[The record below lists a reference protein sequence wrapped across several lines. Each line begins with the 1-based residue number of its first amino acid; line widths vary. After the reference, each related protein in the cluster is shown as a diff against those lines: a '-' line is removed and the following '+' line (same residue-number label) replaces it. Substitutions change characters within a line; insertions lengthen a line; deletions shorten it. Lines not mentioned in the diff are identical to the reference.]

1 MVFLVSILKIYY
13 LLLSVLEVLKYIYVR
28 WILSKQKLRS
38 IFGLNNVLP
47 WFFKFRAKIDCW
59 MQCLTLYTFDVY
71 LVAVCLHSPQISLIF
86 VIMLQIYYVYIY
98 IYIYLYIY
106 IYIYIYNETNDGEKV
121 NSFYLKFKIFILV
134 IYKISEYPKSVFTLN
149 AFQNF
154 FSSVKFQ

>member
-1 MVFLVSILKIYY
+1 MKLLVTKLVFLVSILKIYY

-47 WFFKFRAKIDCW
+47 WFFKFRAKTDCW

-71 LVAVCLHSPQISLIF
+71 LMAVCLHSPQISLIF
-86 VIMLQIYYVYIY
+86 VIMLQIYIY
-98 IYIYLYIY
+98 IYK
-106 IYIYIYNETNDGEKV
+106 ETNDGEKV